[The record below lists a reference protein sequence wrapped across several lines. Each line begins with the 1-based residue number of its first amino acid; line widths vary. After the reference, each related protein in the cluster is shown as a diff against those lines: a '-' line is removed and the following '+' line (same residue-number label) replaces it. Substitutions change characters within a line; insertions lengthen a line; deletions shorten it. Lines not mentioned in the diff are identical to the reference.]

1 MNSTVQK
8 LNSMVAL
15 PANTAKN
22 ALVNSGL
29 LKPNTARNAL
39 TSLGFSQA
47 NTSTTTSS
55 WNTSLMWFS
64 GFLIVFIALISM
76 YYREIM
82 NSVDNITASLN
93 AWLTGN
99 VVSPPDAEAK
109 QDMPVSQ
116 PEPPQ
121 DEFSE
126 KRTGMAGVVDKL
138 LPPGKEVFNVSKND
152 YTYYDAAPLCKALG
166 AELATYDQVK
176 EAWQKGAD
184 WCNYGWVKGQMAVY
198 PTQDSTYQELQLGP
212 AEQKGA
218 CGKPGLNGGF
228 FDNPEMKFGVTC
240 VGKRPKQSQHDAT
253 ALMSGSEQPL
263 TVSGIEFEKKV
274 QRFKED
280 TETLGIL
287 PFNKSQW
294 GS

>member
-22 ALVNSGL
+22 ALANSGL
-29 LKPNTARNAL
+29 LT
-39 TSLGFSQA
+39 A
-47 NTSTTTSS
+47 NTPKNTS
-55 WNTSLMWFS
+55 NTSLVWFS
-64 GFLIVFIALISM
+64 GFLIIFIALISI

-82 NSVDNITASLN
+82 NSIDNITASLN

-99 VVSPPDAEAK
+99 VVSPPDVGPPQNMSVA
-109 QDMPVSQ
+109 P

-138 LPPGKEVFNVSKND
+138 LPPGKEIFNVSKND

>member
-22 ALVNSGL
+22 AL
-29 LKPNTARNAL
+29 A
-39 TSLGFSQA
+39 SLGFPQTPPPS
-47 NTSTTTSS
+47 NP
-55 WNTSLMWFS
+55 WNTSLVWFS
-64 GFLIVFIALISM
+64 GFLIIFIALISM

-99 VVSPPDAEAK
+99 VVSPPDDGAPG
-109 QDMPVSQ
+109 DMPVSP

-126 KRTGMAGVVDKL
+126 KRTGMSGVVDRL

>member
-8 LNSMVAL
+8 MNSMVAL

-22 ALVNSGL
+22 ALANSGL
-29 LKPNTARNAL
+29 LT
-39 TSLGFSQA
+39 A
-47 NTSTTTSS
+47 NTPKNP
-55 WNTSLMWFS
+55 WNTSLVWFS
-64 GFLIVFIALISM
+64 GFLIIFIALISI

-82 NSVDNITASLN
+82 NSIDNITASLN
-93 AWLTGN
+93 AWVTGN
-99 VVSPPDAEAK
+99 GVSPPDVGPP
-109 QDMPVSQ
+109 QNIPVDQ
-116 PEPPQ
+116 PKAPQ

-126 KRTGMAGVVDKL
+126 KHTGMAGVVDKL
-138 LPPGKEVFNVSKND
+138 LPPGKEIFNVSKND

-253 ALMSGSEQPL
+253 ALMSGSGQPL